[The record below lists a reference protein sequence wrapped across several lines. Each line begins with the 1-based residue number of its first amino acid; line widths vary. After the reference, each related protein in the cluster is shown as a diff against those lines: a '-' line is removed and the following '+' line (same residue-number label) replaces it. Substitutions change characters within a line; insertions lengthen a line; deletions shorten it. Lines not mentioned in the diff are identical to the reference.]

1 MKRERCSMLTRL
13 VLMSIVILGS
23 VPSAGSAQT
32 SLNTFGLGSAPVDL
46 DVTPDGTK
54 AVVRAG
60 STNSRAITLGAA
72 GATDSVQISVLGAE
86 VVVQNDSLTNVSSG
100 TPCQCFVPGDRA
112 AAWLTSSCDGN
123 IVAVQVGWKST
134 VGADP
139 DFTEH
144 SISVLAGG
152 TFPVPGA
159 ALTNA
164 GNVPAVITAPT
175 LMDSTLNEYRDLNNA
190 SSTPLSVP
198 VTNGQTFV
206 VSLEYLNQNSGTNFP
221 STIWDADL
229 DCQANKNAVYIVD
242 VEPPEDRWSDACIL
256 GVPGD
261 WMIRA
266 VVDCVEADVPA
277 VSEWGMI
284 ALLLLI
290 LTGGSIVIARSSSAS
305 AT

>member
-1 MKRERCSMLTRL
+1 MRYTHHIFAYSVVVVCLL
-13 VLMSIVILGS
+13 VFSRPS
-23 VPSAGSAQT
+23 VA
-32 SLNTFGLGSAPVDL
+32 
-46 DVTPDGTK
+46 
-54 AVVRAG
+54 
-60 STNSRAITLGAA
+60 
-72 GATDSVQISVLGAE
+72 AE
-86 VVVQNDSLTNVSSG
+86 VVIQNDSLANVSSG

-112 AAWLTSSCDGN
+112 AAWLTSTCDGD

-134 VGADP
+134 FGADP
-139 DFTEH
+139 DLMEH

-152 TFPVPGA
+152 TFPTPGA

-164 GNVPAVITAPT
+164 GAVPAVITTPT
-175 LMDSTLNEYRDLNNA
+175 LMDSTLNEYRDLNDI

-206 VSLEYLNQNSGTNFP
+206 VSLEYINQNDSTNGP

-242 VEPPEDRWSDACIL
+242 VEPPEDRWVNACDA

-266 VVDCVEADVPA
+266 IVDCAGPEVPA
-277 VSEWGMI
+277 VTEWGMV
-284 ALLLLI
+284 AMLLMI
-290 LTGGSIVIARSSSAS
+290 LVAGSIVVGRRRCALR
-305 AT
+305 